1 MALKSTVIRFSQSVP
16 STCGRGNNGAEI
28 NRYRIF
34 CNPSPLPV
42 GEGIMVLKSTV
53 IGFSVIRPLFPWE
66 RVRERAKPQDTP
78 YRFFLLAKHLV
89 SSLGRFGCETQQRIK
104 CWFMSQPTSIFQTTS
119 YIEKVV

>member
-1 MALKSTVIRFSQSVP
+1 
-16 STCGRGNNGAEI
+16 
-28 NRYRIF
+28 
-34 CNPSPLPV
+34 
-42 GEGIMVLKSTV
+42 MVLKSTV

>member
-16 STCGRGNNGAEI
+16 STRGRGNNGAEI

-66 RVRERAKPQDTP
+66 RE
-78 YRFFLLAKHLV
+78 
-89 SSLGRFGCETQQRIK
+89 
-104 CWFMSQPTSIFQTTS
+104 
-119 YIEKVV
+119 